1 MSSQKY
7 LAWFILLDAPSSLSS
22 LFANHPDL
30 IEKFCNSFEKV
41 YVVNFSKLKFFP
53 NKKKIIQELDK
64 NFKIPKNMEFVNP
77 KNVSDFDNF
86 MKGKELIAINNI
98 GRQLN
103 DLKIHFLL
111 ARYKI
116 KLMQISNIGNLQ
128 INAKLK
134 FFRWKTWI
142 HKLNHDFSHK
152 LVVFLSNFK
161 IVPKRI

>member
-7 LAWFILLDAPSSLSS
+7 LAWFISIDTPLSLNA
-22 LFANHPDL
+22 LFASHPDL

-53 NKKKIIQELDK
+53 NKKKILQELDK

-86 MKGKELIAINNI
+86 MKGKELIAINNM

-111 ARYKI
+111 ARHNI
-116 KLMQISNIGNLQ
+116 KQIQISNIGNIQ
-128 INAKLK
+128 AYDKQK
-134 FFRWKTWI
+134 FFSL
-142 HKLNHDFSHK
+142 KLIVKYFIYGTLIIGLK
-152 LVVFLSNFK
+152 VF
-161 IVPKRI
+161 